1 MTGSFNHVFDTSA
14 QTAEANMDAALLC
27 RAHTDI
33 AGATIPVGRRC
44 GVAGGTRDRKAG
56 STQFFDQLKWKGLG
70 VTNVNQ
76 ILLDSVEDQ
85 VRFAHCSGVRLCRH
99 MILYHTWGWHA
110 RGRRLE
116 FKRGNAD

>member
-1 MTGSFNHVFDTSA
+1 MSEMASSFHHVFDTSA

-44 GVAGGTRDRKAG
+44 GVAGGTRDRKVG
-56 STQFFDQLKWKGLG
+56 STHCFDQF
-70 VTNVNQ
+70 TNVNQ

-116 FKRGNAD
+116 FKRGTAD